1 METPYKAGITICL
14 IGQCVCL
21 GIISHYN
28 KIEYE
33 REKQKESFLVDSYW
47 HAGKHI
53 KVYQTK
59 DNPPFRW
66 EEEADD

>member
-1 METPYKAGITICL
+1 METPYKVGIVICL

-21 GIISHYN
+21 GIIDHYN

-33 REKQKESFLVDSYW
+33 RQKQKESLLVDSYW

-53 KVYQTK
+53 KVYELK
-59 DNPPFRW
+59 GDHPFRW